1 MDMTTVILGV
11 LFVVVLLVYLKR
23 RNSRLKAEDDE

>member
-1 MDMTTVILGV
+1 MTTTVILGV

-23 RNSRLKAEDDE
+23 RNARLKAEDDE